1 MIMVKRARPAKML
14 TLSPESWRQLDAM
27 AAAHGTSRSAEVERL
42 VRKGLAW
49 SYKDYWL
56 AVIGDVDADTAVSKY
71 GLVPGDVLDV
81 DEWLDEAESLAHVPR
96 GSEKMSTW
104 HDRAAR
110 ALHAAANRTRG
121 D

>member
-1 MIMVKRARPAKML
+1 MRTR
-14 TLSPESWRQLDAM
+14 E
-27 AAAHGTSRSAEVERL
+27 AHETRS
-42 VRKGLAW
+42 
-49 SYKDYWL
+49 YNDYWL

-71 GLVPGDVLDV
+71 DLVPGDVRGF
-81 DEWLDEAESLAHVPR
+81 DEWLDEAESIAHVPR
-96 GSEKMSTW
+96 GSKKMSTW